1 MYSEHAHPV
10 TVARLAPTGFYV
22 ASAGKLRYIFTIASR
37 LLNFKRILILT
48 LLADQSG
55 KVRVWDT
62 TQAHHPLKIELQ
74 SLGGPIF
81 DLQWSQ
87 DAQRIVVVGE
97 GREK

>member
-1 MYSEHAHPV
+1 LV
-10 TVARLAPTGFYV
+10 
-22 ASAGKLRYIFTIASR
+22 
-37 LLNFKRILILT
+37 
-48 LLADQSG
+48 DQSG